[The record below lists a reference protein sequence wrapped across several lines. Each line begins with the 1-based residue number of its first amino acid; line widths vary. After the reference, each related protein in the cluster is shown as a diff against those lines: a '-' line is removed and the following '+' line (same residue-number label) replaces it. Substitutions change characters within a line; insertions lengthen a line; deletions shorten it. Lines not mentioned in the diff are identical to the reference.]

1 VHPLQTP
8 ITTGIPNPRPT
19 RAEIDSL
26 VSDLLSPAGGHSSAS
41 SGVASPI
48 PNTTYP
54 LTGNTAGKTSS
65 VGGGRVSFGR
75 RSSQGSH
82 SGGQI
87 TSSDLDNFPSQLP
100 PASEPQDAGSVTG
113 ASPLSALPNFTDS
126 SQDLYEIAPKPR
138 LLYNKSV
145 QTHSISVGPGPSGS
159 IVSNGDGSQPTV
171 NPNEEELRLKLTKEL
186 ENERKKLE
194 QEIKDEQRRIE
205 KEMEEDRIGP
215 QDASR
220 NLLGCRVQRVSGI
233 ILQDHSTCII

>member
-1 VHPLQTP
+1 MDRRRQDIEDKRAKLAELRKAREERRTRLQEERGAGSTTP

-113 ASPLSALPNFTDS
+113 ASPLSALPNFTDC
-126 SQDLYEIAPKPR
+126 PKTCT
-138 LLYNKSV
+138 KSLPNHDYY
-145 QTHSISVGPGPSGS
+145 TTSLFR
-159 IVSNGDGSQPTV
+159 PTRS
-171 NPNEEELRLKLTKEL
+171 PW
-186 ENERKKLE
+186 
-194 QEIKDEQRRIE
+194 
-205 KEMEEDRIGP
+205 G
-215 QDASR
+215 
-220 NLLGCRVQRVSGI
+220 
-233 ILQDHSTCII
+233 QDHRDRLFQTVMDLNQP